1 MPAINLRKRIMRYL
15 SSRIERRDVLR
26 QFLQTITIELT
37 DSVIFGGMIRD
48 FGLGYA
54 RSFRSD
60 IDIVTT
66 SNAEEI
72 YRLIKSSNPVRNK
85 FGGFRFSAAGR
96 LFDIWSFSDT
106 WAIKEGVIKGD
117 RIEDLCKTTFFT
129 LDAAIFRLKDSSLM
143 TAPKYEEQISLR
155 ILDIN
160 LVNHPFPDRVARRAI
175 HIATAKNLSMTPALC
190 EFIVRSIAPRRG
202 DVLDRQL
209 FTRLQQH
216 LNSSP
221 NLNFRPVEQ
230 LPIWSSDDLPH
241 NYSLDH
247 PYLNKIKTMA
257 FGYYSESY
265 TINKSFHSENTPNS
279 VSQQLP
285 LDIML

>member
-1 MPAINLRKRIMRYL
+1 MSAISPRKCIMRYF
-15 SSRIERRDVLR
+15 SRRNEKRDVLR
-26 QFLQTITIELT
+26 QFLQAITIELT

-66 SNAEEI
+66 SNAKEI
-72 YRLIKSSNPVRNK
+72 YRFIKPFNPVRNK

-106 WAIKEGVIKGD
+106 WAIKEGVVKGN

-129 LDAAIFRLKDSSLM
+129 IDAAIFRLNDSSLM
-143 TAPKYEEQISLR
+143 TAPKYEEHISLR

-175 HIATAKNLSMTPALC
+175 RSATEKNLSMTPALC
-190 EFIVRSIAPRRG
+190 EFIVQSIAPRQG
-202 DVLDRQL
+202 DVLEQRL

-221 NLNFRPVEQ
+221 NLNFKPIEQ
-230 LPIWSSDDLPH
+230 LLIWSSDDLTH
-241 NYSLDH
+241 NYSSEC
-247 PYLNKIKTMA
+247 PYQNKKKTMA
-257 FGYYSESY
+257 FGCYYDSHA
-265 TINKSFHSENTPNS
+265 INKSFHGENTPNT
-279 VSQQLP
+279 VSRQLS
-285 LDIML
+285 LDIMQ